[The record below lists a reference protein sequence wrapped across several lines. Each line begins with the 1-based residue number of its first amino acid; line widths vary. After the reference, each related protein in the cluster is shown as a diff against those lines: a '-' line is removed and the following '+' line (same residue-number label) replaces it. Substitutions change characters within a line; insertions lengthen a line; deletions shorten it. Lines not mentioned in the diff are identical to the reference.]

1 VAAHNGGV
9 MAVITS
15 VRGWQALDSRGRP
28 TTACRVELADGAS
41 GTALAPSGAS
51 AGSHE
56 AIELRDGDRRYGGR
70 GVARAVANINGV
82 LADAVR
88 GIDPSAGLAEVDAA
102 LRRVDPSPQLSQV
115 GGNAVLAV
123 SLAAWL
129 ATADSQDISLAR
141 LLDPVGPLLLPMP
154 MVNVISGG
162 AHAGKLIDV
171 QDFLVVPVGATS
183 FSQAIEWA
191 GAVREA
197 ARELA
202 IRRGHAQAVLVADE
216 GGLGLALHS
225 NRAALEL
232 LTDAIVHAGLRPGLD
247 AGIAIDVAAT
257 EFYVDGRYVL
267 ASEGRSL
274 SATDLVDEVASWCA
288 EFAVLS
294 VEDILAEDD
303 WDGWSAA
310 NAELGGRIQLL
321 GDDLFVT
328 QTDRLRTGIDTD
340 AANAVLVKVNQN
352 GTVSGAADVVA
363 MAHAAGIATVV
374 SARSGETE
382 DSWLVDLAV
391 GWRAEQIKVGS
402 THRSERTSKWNRLL
416 ELEAL
421 EDTTFANPWGVS
433 PAIGPSTDIAT
444 HHRGN
449 Q

>member
-1 VAAHNGGV
+1 
-9 MAVITS
+9 
-15 VRGWQALDSRGRP
+15 
-28 TTACRVELADGAS
+28 
-41 GTALAPSGAS
+41 
-51 AGSHE
+51 
-56 AIELRDGDRRYGGR
+56 
-70 GVARAVANINGV
+70 
-82 LADAVR
+82 
-88 GIDPSAGLAEVDAA
+88 
-102 LRRVDPSPQLSQV
+102 
-115 GGNAVLAV
+115 
-123 SLAAWL
+123 
-129 ATADSQDISLAR
+129 
-141 LLDPVGPLLLPMP
+141 
-154 MVNVISGG
+154 
-162 AHAGKLIDV
+162 
-171 QDFLVVPVGATS
+171 
-183 FSQAIEWA
+183 
-191 GAVREA
+191 
-197 ARELA
+197 
-202 IRRGHAQAVLVADE
+202 
-216 GGLGLALHS
+216 
-225 NRAALEL
+225 
-232 LTDAIVHAGLRPGLD
+232 
-247 AGIAIDVAAT
+247 
-257 EFYVDGRYVL
+257 
-267 ASEGRSL
+267 
-274 SATDLVDEVASWCA
+274 
-288 EFAVLS
+288 